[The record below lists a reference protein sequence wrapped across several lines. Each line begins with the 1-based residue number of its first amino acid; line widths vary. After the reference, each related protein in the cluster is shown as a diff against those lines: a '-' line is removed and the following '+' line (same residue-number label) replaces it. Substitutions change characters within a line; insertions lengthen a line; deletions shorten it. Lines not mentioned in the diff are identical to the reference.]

1 MSLCLFSKIQNK
13 LLKPTTVLIFLSLCF
28 YSVSSFTNLIILLS
42 SILLNYFFSRLSIEF
57 SAAKAQKFLFL
68 LASLMVNLGIL
79 VYFKY
84 TLLDINPLTISRD
97 FDTATHVILPLG
109 ISFYTFQ
116 QISYQVDCYWGKV
129 DKIEFSY
136 YVLYVCCFPQLV
148 AGPIVHHA
156 EVIPQYKKLSH
167 SLLSISNLRVA
178 TALFVIGLF
187 KKVAIADQL
196 GLGVDGV
203 YRAVSLDLEISLLD
217 SWAAAIAF
225 PLQIYFDFSG
235 YSDMACAL
243 ALMFGV
249 KLPLNFN
256 SPFKKTSLVQF
267 WASWHMTLMRFFK
280 NYIFTPLSFT
290 LTRKTVSA
298 SMNKYSMF
306 LVTLAFPVFV
316 SFLLTGIWHGSGLT
330 FLYFGLIHGILV
342 SINHGWK
349 LFNLPRIWS
358 GFGWALTML
367 TVCVTFVFLRVP
379 NVDGLKAS
387 LAAMFGVNLR
397 LPSFMSAFLP
407 NDLSVSYYKSTFE
420 HFDGGVVM
428 IAFMVLVLLGCLLF
442 PNSNQLLW
450 SSKTVLDHANLA
462 KPKFE
467 VKWNSI
473 WGAGFG
479 FLFAISILLLNYRNS
494 NFIYFQF

>member
-1 MSLCLFSKIQNK
+1 M
-13 LLKPTTVLIFLSLCF
+13 
-28 YSVSSFTNLIILLS
+28 
-42 SILLNYFFSRLSIEF
+42 
-57 SAAKAQKFLFL
+57 
-68 LASLMVNLGIL
+68 
-79 VYFKY
+79 
-84 TLLDINPLTISRD
+84 
-97 FDTATHVILPLG
+97 
-109 ISFYTFQ
+109 
-116 QISYQVDCYWGKV
+116 
-129 DKIEFSY
+129 
-136 YVLYVCCFPQLV
+136 
-148 AGPIVHHA
+148 HA
-156 EVIPQYKKLSH
+156 L
-167 SLLSISNLRVA
+167 
-178 TALFVIGLF
+178 
-187 KKVAIADQL
+187 
-196 GLGVDGV
+196 
-203 YRAVSLDLEISLLD
+203 
-217 SWAAAIAF
+217 
-225 PLQIYFDFSG
+225 
-235 YSDMACAL
+235 L

-387 LAAMFGVNLR
+387 LAQCLGLIFV
-397 LPSFMSAFLP
+397 
-407 NDLSVSYYKSTFE
+407 YQ
-420 HFDGGVVM
+420 
-428 IAFMVLVLLGCLLF
+428 VL
-442 PNSNQLLW
+442 
-450 SSKTVLDHANLA
+450 
-462 KPKFE
+462 
-467 VKWNSI
+467 
-473 WGAGFG
+473 
-479 FLFAISILLLNYRNS
+479 
-494 NFIYFQF
+494 